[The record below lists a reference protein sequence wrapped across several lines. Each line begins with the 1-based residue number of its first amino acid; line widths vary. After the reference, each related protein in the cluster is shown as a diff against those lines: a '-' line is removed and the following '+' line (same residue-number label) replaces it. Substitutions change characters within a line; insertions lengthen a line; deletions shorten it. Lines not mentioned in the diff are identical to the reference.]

1 MYQLN
6 FRDDTWLSAL
16 FLHLSLGSYAP
27 SGQETVHSSTYH
39 PSNPVDT
46 QFVLL
51 LRRSAFGIF
60 LQKYHRLSLCS
71 VGILSENR
79 CSACGREKFVLRIVS
94 GYIIELYSL
103 WLPDNFSMPYLL
115 QQTVVLGVCSGVGY
129 G

>member
-1 MYQLN
+1 MKIPLVN
-6 FRDDTWLSAL
+6 HVSNDTKILLVLVLFFQVLSHL
-16 FLHLSLGSYAP
+16 LYGRKTCLHKD
-27 SGQETVHSSTYH
+27 TY
-39 PSNPVDT
+39 V
-46 QFVLL
+46 VLL

-60 LQKYHRLSLCS
+60 LEKYHRLSLCS